1 MGVRLDSLFTVT
13 RVACK
18 VSFRLRR
25 CREMG
30 KRFILGVISF
40 IRKMVGHHFFS
51 LILLLDQ
58 DSCDG
63 FIFDVSK
70 SVVVETY

>member
-1 MGVRLDSLFTVT
+1 MLQSSAGTLMGVRLDSLFTVT

-25 CREMG
+25 RREMG

-40 IRKMVGHHFFS
+40 IRKMVDHHFF
-51 LILLLDQ
+51 
-58 DSCDG
+58 
-63 FIFDVSK
+63 F
-70 SVVVETY
+70 TYPPS